1 MRWVY
6 SLLLWPFPPLFLAVV
21 AERAKMRSQAIAT
34 LALVALVYPFFE
46 GMVWNGN
53 YGLQK
58 WR

>member
-1 MRWVY
+1 
-6 SLLLWPFPPLFLAVV
+6 
-21 AERAKMRSQAIAT
+21 MRSQAIAT

-58 WR
+58 WLETTFGAAFTTLRVQS